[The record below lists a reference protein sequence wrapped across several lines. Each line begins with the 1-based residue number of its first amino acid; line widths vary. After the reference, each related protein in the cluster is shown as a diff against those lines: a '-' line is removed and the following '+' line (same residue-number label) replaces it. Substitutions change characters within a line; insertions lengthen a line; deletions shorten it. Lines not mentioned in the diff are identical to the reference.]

1 MTNNILGIVG
11 NIIFVL
17 ICTKLKNNPDE
28 YLSFLRWT
36 RNHDLSNYK
45 NTIGFPC
52 MEWNE
57 IFKHNTLTEDGF
69 MNNCPEIMIQ
79 RPWRNPNA

>member
-17 ICTKLKNNPDE
+17 ICSKLKTNKDE
-28 YLSFLRWT
+28 YILFLNWT
-36 RNHDLSNYK
+36 RNHNLSNYK
-45 NTIGFPC
+45 NTTGFSS

-57 IFKHNTLTEDGF
+57 IFKGNTLTEDGF

-79 RPWRNPNA
+79 KPWGNLNA